1 MQVRLRCSTLAK
13 TKRIKKEIAEMKR
26 IEFEGKQVNVGFNLA
41 VMLEAE
47 ETFGQSVEE
56 LIKEGSIPAVVRVA
70 YCCIKVH
77 NDDVPPFREWA
88 KLVCNVEYF
97 AVLMRAVNE
106 EMAKF
111 YTINKK
117 YSSDEKEKEG
127 EDTKNA

>member
-1 MQVRLRCSTLAK
+1 MK
-13 TKRIKKEIAEMKR
+13 TIDFNGKKI
-26 IEFEGKQVNVGFNLA
+26 NVGFNLA

-47 ETFGQSVEE
+47 ETFGQSVDE
-56 LIKEGSIPAVVRVA
+56 LMKDNSLPAVIRAA

-88 KLVCNVEYF
+88 KLVCNVEYLT
-97 AVLMRAVNE
+97 ALMRAVNE

-111 YTINKK
+111 YSINKK
-117 YSSDEKEKEG
+117 YSSGEKEKEG